1 MKLTRREV
9 LAGAAGAAFAWRIPL
24 DLEGPAKTLRIA
36 AITDLHHG
44 LAPDAMTRLTAFGQ
58 AVESR
63 ENLDLVMQM
72 GDFCYSNL
80 AARECSRY
88 FNGLP
93 HDKIHV
99 LGNHDMD
106 KVDKTLA
113 VKFFGM
119 PHRYYSKVVNGWRIV
134 VLDLNNFKKEGKMF
148 HYADGNYFTSNAT
161 LNMAD
166 PEQLAWLDQEL
177 RTSKEP
183 VILIS
188 HQPLGFKEPGGKLPP
203 EQIEVLDV
211 VTKARKENPR
221 GAVQICLFGHL
232 HVDRLE
238 HHEGIPCL
246 CLNSASYFWS
256 EGMVPYSN
264 PLFAFLEF
272 NRGELIIEGRMGEFL
287 KQPPKSSD
295 QVIGRSASIQG
306 RKIAIS

>member
-1 MKLTRREV
+1 MKLTRREL
-9 LAGAAGAAFAWRIPL
+9 LAGAAGATLAWRIPL
-24 DLEGPAKTLRIA
+24 EFKGLAKPLRIA

-44 LAPDAMTRLTAFGQ
+44 LAPDAMQRLTAFGQ

-80 AARECSRY
+80 AARECSRF
-88 FNGLP
+88 FNNLP

-106 KVDKTLA
+106 KVDKSLA

-119 PHRYYSKVVNGWRIV
+119 PNRYYSKVVNGWRIV
-134 VLDLNNFKKEGKMF
+134 VLDLNNFKKDGKMF

-166 PEQLAWLDQEL
+166 PEQLNWLEKEL
-177 RTSKEP
+177 TTSQEP

-188 HQPLGFKEPGGKLPP
+188 HQPLGFKDPNSPMP
-203 EQIEVLDV
+203 SEQVEVLDV
-211 VTKARKENPR
+211 VTKAKKANPK

-232 HVDRLE
+232 HVDRLDYYQ
-238 HHEGIPCL
+238 GIPCL

-272 NRGELIIEGRMGEFL
+272 RKGELLIEGRKGEFT
-287 KQPPKSSD
+287 KQPPVSSD
-295 QVIGRSASIQG
+295 NVKGRSASIQD
-306 RKIAIS
+306 RKITLS

>member
-1 MKLTRREV
+1 MKLTRREL
-9 LAGAAGAAFAWRIPL
+9 LAGAAGAALAWRIPL
-24 DLEGPAKTLRIA
+24 EFEGSAKPLRIA

-44 LAPDAMTRLTAFGQ
+44 LAADAMQRLTAFGQ

-80 AARECSRY
+80 AARECSRF
-88 FNGLP
+88 FNNLP

-106 KVDKTLA
+106 KVDKSLA

-119 PHRYYSKVVNGWRIV
+119 PNRYYSKVVNGWRIV
-134 VLDLNNFKKEGKMF
+134 VLDLNNFKKDGKMF

-166 PEQLAWLDQEL
+166 PEQLDWLEKEL
-177 RTSKEP
+177 TTSQEP

-188 HQPLGFKEPGGKLPP
+188 HQPLGFKEPNSPMP
-203 EQIEVLDV
+203 SEQVEVLDV
-211 VTKARKENPR
+211 VTKAKKANPK
-221 GAVQICLFGHL
+221 GAVQICMFGHL
-232 HVDRLE
+232 HVDRLDYYQ
-238 HHEGIPCL
+238 GIPCL

-272 NRGELIIEGRMGEFL
+272 RKGELLIEGRKGEFT
-287 KQPPKSSD
+287 KQPPVSSD
-295 QVIGRSASIQG
+295 NVKGRSASIQD
-306 RKIAIS
+306 RKITLS